1 MIPLLIATRN
11 AHKTREFAALLGD
24 DFNISDLANNKH
36 APEVEETGTT
46 FEENARL
53 KAISASGFSRGV
65 LVLADDSGL
74 EVDALAGAPGV
85 RSARYAGVN
94 ASDGDN
100 VRKLLSALSEMKHR
114 AARFRC
120 VIALARD
127 GKVIHVGNGS
137 VEGLIAEGTRGTN
150 GFGYDP
156 VFIPQGFDRTFAE
169 LSAAEKGAIS
179 HRTKAVAS
187 VKLFLA
193 TAE

>member
-11 AHKTREFAALLGD
+11 AHKTREFAALLGG

-53 KAISASGFSRGV
+53 KAISASGFNPGL

-85 RSARYAGVN
+85 RSARYAGAN
-94 ASDGDN
+94 ARDGDN
-100 VRKLLSALSEMKHR
+100 VRKLLSALREMRHR
-114 AARFRC
+114 TARFRC

-127 GKVIHVGNGS
+127 GKMIHVANGS
-137 VEGLIAEGTRGTN
+137 VEGLIAEGTHGTN

-156 VFIPQGFDRTFAE
+156 IFIPRGFDRTFAE
-169 LSAAEKGAIS
+169 LSDVEKGAIS
-179 HRTKAVAS
+179 HRAKAVAS

-193 TAE
+193 TA

>member
-24 DFNISDLANNKH
+24 KFSVSDLTNNLH

-46 FEENARL
+46 FEENARS
-53 KAISASGFSRGV
+53 KAVSASEFSRGV

-85 RSARYAGVN
+85 RSARYAGEDATDV
-94 ASDGDN
+94 DN
-100 VRKLLSALSEMKHR
+100 VRKLLRASDGMKNR

-127 GKVIHVGNGS
+127 GKVIHIGNGS
-137 VEGLIAEGTRGTN
+137 VEGVIAEGIHGTN

-156 VFIPQGFDRTFAE
+156 IFIPQGFDRTFAE

-179 HRTKAVAS
+179 HRAKALAS

-193 TAE
+193 TA

>member
-24 DFNISDLANNKH
+24 KFSVSDLTNNLH

-53 KAISASGFSRGV
+53 KAVSASEFSRDL

-74 EVDALAGAPGV
+74 EVDALASAPGV
-85 RSARYAGVN
+85 RSARYAGEDATDV
-94 ASDGDN
+94 DN
-100 VRKLLSALSEMKHR
+100 VRKLLRASDGMKNR

-127 GKVIHVGNGS
+127 GKVIHIGNGS
-137 VEGLIAEGTRGTN
+137 VEGVIAEGIHGTN

-156 VFIPQGFDRTFAE
+156 IFIPQGFDRTFAE

-179 HRTKAVAS
+179 HRAKAVAS

-193 TAE
+193 TA

>member
-1 MIPLLIATRN
+1 MIRLLIATRN

-24 DFNISDLANNKH
+24 EFSISDLTNH
-36 APEVEETGTT
+36 VDAPEVEETGAT

-53 KAISASGFSRGV
+53 KAVSASEFSRGI

-85 RSARYAGVN
+85 RSARYAYEN
-94 ASDGDN
+94 ATDVEN
-100 VRKLLSALSEMKHR
+100 VTKLLGALDGTTDR
-114 AARFRC
+114 PARFRC

-127 GKVIHVGNGS
+127 GKVIHVGSGS
-137 VEGLIAEGTRGTN
+137 VEGQIGEARKGTN

-156 VFIPQGFDRTFAE
+156 VFIPEGFDRTFAE
-169 LSAAEKGAIS
+169 LGAEVKDAIS
-179 HRTKAVAS
+179 HRARAVEA

-193 TAE
+193 TAS